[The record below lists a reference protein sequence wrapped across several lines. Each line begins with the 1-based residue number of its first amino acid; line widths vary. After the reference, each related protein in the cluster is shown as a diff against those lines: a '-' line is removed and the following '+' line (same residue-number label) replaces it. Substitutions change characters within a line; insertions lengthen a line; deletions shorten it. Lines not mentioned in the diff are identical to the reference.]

1 MNKQPHYHRQYPRY
15 QSDYKGRHFIF
26 SQLNKN
32 CRLIHLYLAWEG
44 GKYAL
49 FTVKKWNLKEGLCHL
64 LTINKSFLL
73 EKKKRLALLKGK
85 KTPFM
90 NIRCIKYSSACGDQ
104 HPFFKLSS
112 PVKLQCSFGFC

>member
-73 EKKKRLALLKGK
+73 DFAVV
-85 KTPFM
+85 
-90 NIRCIKYSSACGDQ
+90 
-104 HPFFKLSS
+104 LS
-112 PVKLQCSFGFC
+112 G